1 MHGVATPGEQGHEA
15 QTQRAARAYVVAL
28 HGAVRAVRLYPV
40 ENSAVQKALLE
51 LLVCGKVEP

>member
-28 HGAVRAVRLYPV
+28 HGAVRA
-40 ENSAVQKALLE
+40 ENGRPKLMDQE
-51 LLVCGKVEP
+51 LVGGEISFGHV